1 MFTKYKDM
9 MLPRQELF
17 LKKTF
22 SCVRHEWFRICTC
35 VTIL

>member
-9 MLPRQELF
+9 MLPRQELL
-17 LKKTF
+17 LKNSF
-22 SCVRHEWFRICTC
+22 SVLRHKWFRIRTC